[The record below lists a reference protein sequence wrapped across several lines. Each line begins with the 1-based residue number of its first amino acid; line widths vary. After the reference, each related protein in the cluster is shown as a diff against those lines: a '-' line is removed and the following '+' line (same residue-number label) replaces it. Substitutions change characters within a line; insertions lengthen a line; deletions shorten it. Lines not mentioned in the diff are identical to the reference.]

1 MDKDIAKDINLVEAT
16 NANELSQLLTD
27 AVAQALRLAIDEQGK
42 ASLLVSG
49 GSTPVPF
56 FDRLS
61 QQQLDWQ
68 KVVVTLADERWV
80 PYEHDDSN
88 ERLVHEHLLQNYAA
102 SAQFCSLYDA
112 TAATPEAGSL
122 VVSERLTAQLPMPI
136 TVLILG
142 MGTDGHTASLFPD
155 TDGLEQAMALDN
167 PATVQIMHPDASP
180 HARITLTRRALLEST
195 HRFLHITGS
204 AKKALIDDINTVS
217 GKKLPIAGFLDQPPI
232 TVYWSP

>member
-1 MDKDIAKDINLVEAT
+1 MSKDISKDVNLVEAA
-16 NANELSQLLTD
+16 NASELAQLLTD
-27 AVAQALRLAIDEQGK
+27 EVAQALRLAIDAQGK
-42 ASLLVSG
+42 ASLVVSG
-49 GSTPVPF
+49 GSTPMPF
-56 FDRLS
+56 FKLLS

-112 TAATPEAGSL
+112 TATTPEAGSL
-122 VVSERLTAQLPMPI
+122 LVAERLATHLPMPI

-155 TDGLEQAMALDN
+155 TDGLDQAMALDN
-167 PATVQIMHPDASP
+167 PSTVQIMHPDASP

-195 HRFLHITGS
+195 HRFLHVTGS
-204 AKKALIDDINTVS
+204 AKKALLDDIDSES
-217 GKKLPIAGFLDQPPI
+217 GKKLPIAGFLDKPPI
-232 TVYWSP
+232 TVYWSS